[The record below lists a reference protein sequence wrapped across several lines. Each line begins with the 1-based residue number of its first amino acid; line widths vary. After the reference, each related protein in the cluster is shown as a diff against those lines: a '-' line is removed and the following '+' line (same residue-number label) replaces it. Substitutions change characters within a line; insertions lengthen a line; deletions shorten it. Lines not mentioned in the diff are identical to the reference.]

1 MMQSQELKDL
11 SERALQII
19 NSSDA
24 IMTIQEPDFDVK
36 ALFKKLVEVYKED
49 QEQENKSKC
58 KYENIL
64 QTVIFFVNQDDFDR
78 CSKPLEVHVKK
89 PNGSSP
95 LENLLEDLNEWGG
108 LDRDQVLHILRKDK
122 NQSPSD
128 VLSQLEEG
136 LA

>member
-24 IMTIQEPDFDVK
+24 IMTIQDPDFDVK

-78 CSKPLEVHVKK
+78 CSKPLEVQMKK
-89 PNGSSP
+89 PNGNSP
-95 LENLLEDLNEWGG
+95 LENLLDDLNEWGG
-108 LDRDQVLHILRKDK
+108 LDRD
-122 NQSPSD
+122 
-128 VLSQLEEG
+128 
-136 LA
+136 